1 MSFRWVFAFWAC
13 FVFVNGRVHAETP
26 GREHCDPQQADVV
39 QSWNFADEAA
49 AKAWSIDNDLEDVVV
64 EQGVLRANVSGNDPF
79 LLSEV
84 LDFPARSFQY
94 VEVVL
99 KTNSEG
105 IGELFFTGTLEGQHG
120 GLSQQ
125 KSLTW
130 QVVGDGQWHV
140 YRIYPDWRRE
150 GTIKRIRVDF
160 PVPVYRDNVKPTVE
174 VRSIRVL
181 QPTQATTDKVQPYW
195 DFSKDMTEWFPGDN
209 TVIAKTAHG
218 WEISSSTGM
227 PPTLETGL
235 IAFDDSADKAW
246 LSLELLD
253 ENAKS
258 AKIEWV
264 NDLGKVGVFDIPL
277 LTDGQAHWYNVDVS
291 KRRTQG
297 GKVHWLKISLGKNA
311 SAKGLVK
318 TLILSNQ
325 PQGPADVSVEQI
337 WFSEPINRSGST
349 IPLSIRLK
357 NNGGEP
363 AVGLGIERIKLTTN
377 LEVVSRID
385 GKSIPMIPAMSS
397 ITHTILMRALQAG
410 DAKVSVVFSGDCI
423 SEGDNPAT
431 VTVTPHLKLPKADY
445 VPPPKPV
452 QSDYEIGAFYFPGWS
467 TARQWERI
475 RSTHPER
482 KPVLG
487 WYDEANPQ
495 VIDWQIKWAV
505 ENGLQFFLVDWY
517 WSRGRQQL
525 DHWVKGFQK
534 ARYKSYLKW
543 AMMWANHNGPGSHSE
558 EDQQKVTQF
567 WIDNYFNTPEYYTI
581 DGMPVVMIWAPDGMD
596 NDVIAIERGKGNE
609 LKKGE
614 GVKKLLDISRN
625 MARDAGFKGI
635 YFIAMKWPEAST
647 DAKDIQW
654 LADVGF
660 DMTSIYHYMD
670 HGGKVENPLRFSFD
684 RVVESNVKHWEGHHQ
699 TGILPFLPNIT
710 TGWDSRPWH
719 GEEQVIIEDRTVD
732 KFRKICED
740 YVTFAEQTGIKR
752 FAFGPLNEWG
762 EGSYIEPNL
771 EYGFGMYEAIREVFC
786 EKPAEGWPMNFVPS
800 DVGLGPYDLPI
811 DTSYAAR

>member
-1 MSFRWVFAFWAC
+1 MSYRLILAVLAC
-13 FVFVNGRVHAETP
+13 FFVYEKDWAYAEAP
-26 GREHCDPQQADVV
+26 GIEVI
-39 QSWNFADEAA
+39 QSWSFADEAA
-49 AKAWSIDNDLEDVVV
+49 AKDWSIRSDLDEVVV

-79 LLSEV
+79 LLSSV

-105 IGELFFTGTLEGQHG
+105 LGELFFTGTLEGPHG

-140 YRIYPDWRRE
+140 YRIYPDWQRE
-150 GTIKRIRVDF
+150 GSIKRIRVDF
-160 PVPVYRDNVKPTVE
+160 PVPVYRDNIKPTVE

-181 QPTQATTDKVQPYW
+181 QPVQITTDKVQPHW
-195 DFSKDMTEWFPGDN
+195 DFSKDVTEWFPDDN
-209 TVIAKTAHG
+209 TVLAKTASG
-218 WEISSSTGM
+218 WEISSSTGISTTGM

-235 IAFDDSADKAW
+235 LTFDDSAGNAW

-253 ENAKS
+253 DNASS

-264 NDLGKVGVFDIPL
+264 NDLGKVGAFDIPL
-277 LTDGQAHWYNVDVS
+277 ITDGKTHWYNIDVS

-311 SAKGLVK
+311 SAKALVK
-318 TLILSNQ
+318 KLMLSNK

-337 WFSEPINRSGST
+337 WFSEPINRSGNI

-357 NNGGEP
+357 NHGGEP
-363 AVGLGIERIKLTTN
+363 ASGLSIRYLTHSVN
-377 LEVVSRID
+377 LGVVPESD
-385 GKSIPMIPAMSS
+385 WATIPVIPAMTS
-397 ITHTILMRALQAG
+397 ITHTIPIQAL
-410 DAKVSVVFSGDCI
+410 DADKAMFSVHFSGPGAP
-423 SEGDNPAT
+423 EGDHTAL
-431 VTVTPHLKLPKADY
+431 VTVTPDLKLPKADY

-452 QSDYEIGAFYFPGWS
+452 RSEYEIGAFYFPGWS

-475 RSTHPER
+475 SSTHPER

-487 WYDEANPQ
+487 WYDEANPE

-517 WSRGRQQL
+517 WSRGQQHL
-525 DHWVKGFQK
+525 EHWVKGFQK

-543 AMMWANHNGPGSHSE
+543 AVMWANHNGPGSHSE

-581 DGMPVVMIWAPDGMD
+581 DGMPVVMIWTPDGMD

-614 GVKKLLDISRN
+614 GVKKLLDISRT

-654 LADVGF
+654 LADAGF

-670 HGGKVENPLRFSFD
+670 HGGKVDNPLRFSFD
-684 RVVESNVKHWEGHHQ
+684 RVVESNLKHWQGRHQ

-719 GEEQVIIEDRTVD
+719 GEEHVIIEDRTVE

-786 EKPAEGWPMNFVPS
+786 EKPAEGWPMNIAPS
-800 DVGLGPYDLPI
+800 DVGLGPYDLPS
-811 DTSYAAR
+811 DEAR